1 MKYDCAIIRD
11 LLPLYAEEMVSP
23 ASAALVR
30 EHLEECPDC
39 ARLLA
44 QMQRPVPVRAEP
56 EAAAP
61 LRKLKKTLH
70 RRGLAAA
77 LAVCLVTAVCVG
89 GGFALYHHTD
99 PVTLKQAALWPSV
112 TRVEGEM
119 VYVVEAQGR
128 NVRLEVCPEM
138 GFGGLNAVRA
148 VEITSFRQGV
158 DRLLGLAG
166 ADTAL
171 ESRAVL
177 RQGQIIEIRCL
188 DGAAYF
194 SQGQLYDDT
203 EIRMNG
209 IPSGGRLYRVARDQN
224 GDFVNALTGEPIEDG
239 R

>member
-1 MKYDCAIIRD
+1 MKYDCAVIQD
-11 LLPLYAEEMVSP
+11 LLPLYVEGLASP
-23 ASAALVR
+23 ASAAMIQA
-30 EHLEECPDC
+30 HLEECPGC
-39 ARLLA
+39 AQTLA
-44 QMQRPVPVRAEP
+44 RMQQPLPVRAEQAP
-56 EAAAP
+56 AAP

-77 LAVCLVTAVCVG
+77 LAAGLAAAVCVG

-99 PVTLKQAALWPSV
+99 PVTLGQAALWPSV
-112 TRVEGEM
+112 TRMEGEM
-119 VYVVEAQGR
+119 VYIVEAQGQ
-128 NVRLEVCPEM
+128 NVRLEVCPEA

-148 VEITSFRQGV
+148 VQVTAFRQGV
-158 DRLLGLAG
+158 DRLLGLVG

-171 ESRAVL
+171 DSRAVL
-177 RQGQIIEIRCL
+177 RQDQIIEIRCL

-209 IPSGGRLYRVARDQN
+209 IPSGGRMRRVARDQN
-224 GDFVNALTGEPIEDG
+224 GDFVDALTGEPIEDG